1 MQDKLQELTDKL
13 FKEGLSK
20 GKEEGEAL
28 LADAKR
34 QAGDIVAAA
43 RSQAEEI
50 VSEALKQ
57 ADDAKKKAESDIRMA
72 AEESLQTVRSSIA
85 DTLVANM
92 SSLKVDE
99 ALSSDEFVKGLI
111 KAVAANFS
119 SEDSRDLEMVLPES
133 LKEGL
138 EPFVKNE
145 LAGMLGKGVDVSFS
159 RKIGGGMQVGPK
171 DGGYYISLTNDTFK
185 DLIASYLRPVTKRIL
200 FGEQ

>member
-159 RKIGGGMQVGPK
+159 RKIGGGMQVGSK

>member
-34 QAGDIVAAA
+34 QAGEIVAAA
-43 RSQAEEI
+43 KSQAEEI

-92 SSLKVDE
+92 SALKVDE

>member
-34 QAGDIVAAA
+34 QAGEIVAAA

-85 DTLVANM
+85 NTLVANM

>member
-34 QAGDIVAAA
+34 QAGEIVAAA